1 MWIVMILALSMSGA
15 SGINM
20 AQRLGKMDY
29 LGAKQA
35 GYVGVVMAGG
45 VTFLISLAVL
55 CNMRHFGQIFT
66 NDEIFL
72 TLFEETK
79 WSFTTT
85 LFLMNFSVVLERIP
99 YSMGRTKEV
108 FWMGFIASWGGMYA
122 CTMWWRVPLL
132 LAAVVCCCLCGVTMW
147 CVDCVFSFVLF
158 EDCVETCRVGETTK
172 GILIHCSLCS
182 LLSLVPFLFRIVL

>member
-20 AQRLGKMDY
+20 AQRLGKMDH

-45 VTFLISLAVL
+45 VTFVISLAVL
-55 CNMRHFGQIFT
+55 CNMRLFGQIFT

-79 WSFTTT
+79 WAFTTT

-122 CTMWWRVPLL
+122 CAMWWRVPL
-132 LAAVVCCCLCGVTMW
+132 LAAVVCCCLCGVVMW
-147 CVDCVFSFVLF
+147 CVDFFFLHLSYLKIASKPVAWLK
-158 EDCVETCRVGETTK
+158 DTTK
-172 GILIHCSLCS
+172 GILIHCSHCS
-182 LLSLVPFLFRIVL
+182 LCRL

>member
-20 AQRLGKMDY
+20 AQRLGKLDH

-45 VTFLISLAVL
+45 VTFLISVVVL
-55 CNMRHFGQIFT
+55 CNMRLFGQIFT

-108 FWMGFIASWGGMYA
+108 FWMGFIASWGGMFD
-122 CTMWWRVPLL
+122 CIWWRVPLL
-132 LAAVVCCCLCGVTMW
+132 VAFVCLLLALLCCVMAW
-147 CVDCVFSFVLF
+147 CVDYVFFICPVWGLGRKAS
-158 EDCVETCRVGETTK
+158 RG
-172 GILIHCSLCS
+172 
-182 LLSLVPFLFRIVL
+182 